1 MTHVQRNFAGH
12 TRDLFNGTD
21 NLLRSLLL
29 IICGGTDALY
39 QASHLFGD
47 DTDCIEGYTSL
58 RDQLGLLHRFKSI
71 LFDAVRNCGGLA
83 LNCPYVG
90 SYFLG
95 RLRAIHRQR
104 PYFLRDD
111 HKAVPLLT
119 RSCCLYR
126 GIERYQ
132 VHACRQIGDSQYR
145 LVDFLTTLAQP
156 FHDTRG
162 EKRRFTHLAHALNRA
177 VNGTLPVNRD
187 IHGLEDNTRYFRSPA
202 RQPRPGFRYFTAAL
216 RNVSDL

>member
-12 TRDLFNGTD
+12 TRDLFNSTD

-47 DTDCIEGYTSL
+47 HTDCIEGYTSL

-104 PYFLRDD
+104 TYFLRDD

-119 RSCCLYR
+119 RSCRLYR
-126 GIERYQ
+126 GIERYKI
-132 VHACRQIGDSQYR
+132 HTRRQIGDSQYR

-156 FHDTRG
+156 FHDPRG
-162 EKRRFTHLAHALNRA
+162 EKRRFTHLAHALIRT
-177 VNGTLPVNRD
+177 VNGTLPIKRD
-187 IHGLEDNTRYFRSPA
+187 IYGLEDNPRQFRSAA
-202 RQPRPGFRYFTAAL
+202 RQSRHSLCDFIDGM
-216 RNVSDL
+216 RNVLYL